1 MTTEELHCRLKSTQW
16 WFGLVT
22 AVLGFVFWSGY
33 SLNRLVTIERQV
45 MRIDMRQQDVR
56 ERLRAIE
63 EKVEY
68 FDKSEERSLG
78 GRIPKKQ
85 VGP

>member
-45 MRIDMRQQDVR
+45 MLIDMRQQDVR

-68 FDKSEERSLG
+68 FDKSGERYDSR
-78 GRIPKKQ
+78 GRIPKV